1 MSCIGNYQIFYVSLS
16 FQYKWLKAEEPVDSA
31 KLKSSKKRRTKTLNS
46 SFGRKT
52 TIKVKHCLD
61 IFT

>member
-1 MSCIGNYQIFYVSLS
+1 MSCIENDQIFYVSLS

-31 KLKSSKKRRTKTLNS
+31 KLKSAKKRRTKTLNS

-52 TIKVKHCLD
+52 TIKV
-61 IFT
+61 